1 MSLDG
6 YVTVPKQS
14 VTQPLAERSDE
25 LRKWA
30 FAVRGFRALH
40 GMEGGTTGPDDNVAA
55 ESLQNIG
62 VTFTPLPRNSSISAS
77 GNVMFGGKIDAHQQA
92 RHKPSDRC
100 HV

>member
-1 MSLDG
+1 MATPTERLTAAASPQQPTSRLRFSITMSLDG

-14 VTQPLAERSDE
+14 VTDPLAERGDE

-55 ESLQNIG
+55 ESLQN
-62 VTFTPLPRNSSISAS
+62 NSY
-77 GNVMFGGKIDAHQQA
+77 
-92 RHKPSDRC
+92 
-100 HV
+100 